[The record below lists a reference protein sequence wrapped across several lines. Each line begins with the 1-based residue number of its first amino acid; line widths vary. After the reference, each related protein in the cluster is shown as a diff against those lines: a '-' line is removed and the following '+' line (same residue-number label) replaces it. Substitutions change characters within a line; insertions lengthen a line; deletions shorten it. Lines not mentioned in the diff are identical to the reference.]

1 MKPHKVKNCKRP
13 YSPWITKSL
22 LASVRKKNKL
32 YRQLLRSPNPTR
44 ELQYKS
50 YRNKLTHLIRIAK
63 RHYYDQRF
71 ASAKND
77 LKETWKLINEVIN
90 KRKCRPPFPS
100 SFRSDGSILTD
111 PVEIA
116 NGFCNYFAN
125 VGPNLAAKIPPVNSS
140 FHSFLNDQFNESLI
154 LKPTTVEELN
164 GICMSMKSG
173 KAPGYDDISM
183 YVIKNTFE
191 VVSEPLKNIINLS
204 FSKGIF
210 PDKLKL
216 AKVIP
221 VFKGDE
227 PDLFTNYRPISLL
240 PNFSK
245 FFEKVMHNRLV
256 EFANSH
262 DIFYQLQFGFRKN
275 HSTALSLTYLVNK
288 IATSI
293 DQNEITAGVFLDLSK
308 AFDTL
313 DHQILFE
320 KLEHYGV
327 CGLAL
332 QWIKS
337 YFSNRTQFVQIND
350 TRSSEQ
356 IIRCGVPQGSIL
368 GPLLFILYINDLP
381 KTTRLAECLLFADDT
396 SIFYSNSDPDH
407 VASVM
412 NSELTKISLWMKS
425 NKLSVNIKKTN
436 YVIFKPKQKS
446 VRMSSQISLDS
457 IPLKQVTEVKFL
469 GIYIDEGLTWKSHI
483 SYICKKICKSVGIM
497 YRFRFLLS
505 SNTKKSLYYTLIYP
519 YLTYCTTVWSS
530 TYVTNLNRIFLLQK
544 RAVRAMTNSNHLAPS
559 APLFAQLNIL
569 DIFKVNSFYI
579 AKFMFSYH
587 QRLLPSPFLNLFPTG
602 GQIHN
607 YDTRTS
613 AHFRPHTCRTNI
625 KQFTI
630 LYRGPK
636 IWNALPLTITS
647 SPSLSTFKR
656 KLLDFLS

>member
-1 MKPHKVKNCKRP
+1 M
-13 YSPWITKSL
+13 
-22 LASVRKKNKL
+22 
-32 YRQLLRSPNPTR
+32 
-44 ELQYKS
+44 
-50 YRNKLTHLIRIAK
+50 
-63 RHYYDQRF
+63 
-71 ASAKND
+71 
-77 LKETWKLINEVIN
+77 
-90 KRKCRPPFPS
+90 
-100 SFRSDGSILTD
+100 
-111 PVEIA
+111 
-116 NGFCNYFAN
+116 
-125 VGPNLAAKIPPVNSS
+125 
-140 FHSFLNDQFNESLI
+140 
-154 LKPTTVEELN
+154 
-164 GICMSMKSG
+164 
-173 KAPGYDDISM
+173 
-183 YVIKNTFE
+183 
-191 VVSEPLKNIINLS
+191 
-204 FSKGIF
+204 
-210 PDKLKL
+210 
-216 AKVIP
+216 
-221 VFKGDE
+221 
-227 PDLFTNYRPISLL
+227 
-240 PNFSK
+240 
-245 FFEKVMHNRLV
+245 
-256 EFANSH
+256 
-262 DIFYQLQFGFRKN
+262 
-275 HSTALSLTYLVNK
+275 
-288 IATSI
+288 
-293 DQNEITAGVFLDLSK
+293 
-308 AFDTL
+308 
-313 DHQILFE
+313 
-320 KLEHYGV
+320 
-327 CGLAL
+327 

-381 KTTRLAECLLFADDT
+381 KTTRLAECLFFADDT

-483 SYICKKICKSVGIM
+483 SYICKKISKSVGIM

-613 AHFRPHTCRTNI
+613 PHFRPHTCRTNI

-636 IWNALPLTITS
+636 IWNALPLSITS